1 MHDVPEN
8 LLYSKDHEWIE
19 IDGDIGTIGISDHA
33 QAELSDVVFVD
44 LPEVGATVAAGDPVA
59 VVESVKAASDV
70 YTPVSGEILEVNEE
84 LSNDPSLINSDSS
97 RSRLAVQNP
106 PGRSHGNGRH
116 DERHGLRGILFLTRS
131 SLPRPG
137 DSIPGHFEFNPAPAA
152 GLHYLPD
159 TT

>member
-44 LPEVGATVAAGDPVA
+44 LPEVGATVAAGGPVA

-84 LSNDPSLINSDSS
+84 LSNDPSLINSDPYEQAGCTKS
-97 RSRLAVQNP
+97 AWT
-106 PGRSHGNGRH
+106 
-116 DERHGLRGILFLTRS
+116 F
-131 SLPRPG
+131 PRKRK
-137 DSIPGHFEFNPAPAA
+137 
-152 GLHYLPD
+152 
-159 TT
+159 T

>member
-44 LPEVGATVAAGDPVA
+44 LPEVGATVAGGFDRFHD
-59 VVESVKAASDV
+59 SDV

-84 LSNDPSLINSDSS
+84 LSNDPSLINSDPYGAGWLYKI
-97 RSRLAVQNP
+97 RLDVPTETEDMMNATDYEEYC
-106 PGRSHGNGRH
+106 S
-116 DERHGLRGILFLTRS
+116 
-131 SLPRPG
+131 
-137 DSIPGHFEFNPAPAA
+137 
-152 GLHYLPD
+152 
-159 TT
+159 